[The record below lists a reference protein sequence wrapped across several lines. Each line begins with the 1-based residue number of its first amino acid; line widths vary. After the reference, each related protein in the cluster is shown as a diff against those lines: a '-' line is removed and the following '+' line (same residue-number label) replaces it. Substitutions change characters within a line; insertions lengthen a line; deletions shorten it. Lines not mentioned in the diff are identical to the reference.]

1 MSSNGQYSI
10 LTMMVSA
17 SDYDSAKEIDR
28 LALAHKIVHTFE
40 KMDAINPTFELI
52 DQICYMK
59 IR

>member
-40 KMDAINPTFELI
+40 KMDAINPTFEQGISGLF
-52 DQICYMK
+52 
-59 IR
+59 